1 MAIVP
6 AYSFEGS
13 VLSLSGEPVQ
23 VYFFED
29 DPKEPWFQAKPI
41 HSLLGATKIG
51 HTLARVHKDDKASL
65 KELFETR
72 GVPSRGGSPDDPP
85 PTLDTLG
92 YHGGKA
98 IYVNESGLYAVI
110 LGSKKDEAQAFQ
122 RWVTKEVLPVLRRA
136 GRYELQGREGAEP
149 GLIVPMSRESVLA
162 IADAIKAPILQAV
175 RAELQQTHPWDFHK
189 HARRNNPLVDVGVI
203 LEGDA
208 LAKLDEDERVI
219 RITDFLKEQV
229 APESW
234 RRHGNK
240 FKNIFAIELKKQKIQ
255 SCEDYEQPLYIAR
268 VQGAYRIVYT
278 EADDELMANVFQKC
292 KRRFQ
297 AIATRDEA
305 LLKGG
310 RKKRRIEDY
319 FLAGDQDVDKDKE
332 REIEDMLAE
341 CPNTRAA
348 SASSSSVAASS
359 AASSDSIALH
369 RDAVAEA
376 PAGIRLR
383 AKRGDANIHITHP

>member
-1 MAIVP
+1 M
-6 AYSFEGS
+6 
-13 VLSLSGEPVQ
+13 
-23 VYFFED
+23 
-29 DPKEPWFQAKPI
+29 
-41 HSLLGATKIG
+41 
-51 HTLARVHKDDKASL
+51 
-65 KELFETR
+65 
-72 GVPSRGGSPDDPP
+72 
-85 PTLDTLG
+85 
-92 YHGGKA
+92 
-98 IYVNESGLYAVI
+98 
-110 LGSKKDEAQAFQ
+110 
-122 RWVTKEVLPVLRRA
+122 
-136 GRYELQGREGAEP
+136 
-149 GLIVPMSRESVLA
+149 
-162 IADAIKAPILQAV
+162 
-175 RAELQQTHPWDFHK
+175 
-189 HARRNNPLVDVGVI
+189 
-203 LEGDA
+203 
-208 LAKLDEDERVI
+208 
-219 RITDFLKEQV
+219 

-319 FLAGDQDVDKDKE
+319 FLAGDQDMDKDKE

-341 CPNTRAA
+341 CPNARAA

-383 AKRGDANIHITHP
+383 AKRGDANIHIAHP

>member
-1 MAIVP
+1 M
-6 AYSFEGS
+6 
-13 VLSLSGEPVQ
+13 
-23 VYFFED
+23 
-29 DPKEPWFQAKPI
+29 
-41 HSLLGATKIG
+41 
-51 HTLARVHKDDKASL
+51 
-65 KELFETR
+65 
-72 GVPSRGGSPDDPP
+72 
-85 PTLDTLG
+85 
-92 YHGGKA
+92 
-98 IYVNESGLYAVI
+98 I

-175 RAELQQTHPWDFHK
+175 RTELQQTHPWDFHK

-255 SCEDYEQPLYIAR
+255 SCEDYQQPLTSPVSRGHI
-268 VQGAYRIVYT
+268 
-278 EADDELMANVFQKC
+278 
-292 KRRFQ
+292 
-297 AIATRDEA
+297 
-305 LLKGG
+305 
-310 RKKRRIEDY
+310 
-319 FLAGDQDVDKDKE
+319 
-332 REIEDMLAE
+332 
-341 CPNTRAA
+341 
-348 SASSSSVAASS
+348 ASSTRRRMTSSWQMCFRNASVVS
-359 AASSDSIALH
+359 
-369 RDAVAEA
+369 R
-376 PAGIRLR
+376 RLLR
-383 AKRGDANIHITHP
+383 VTKHC